1 MTLFFCSIMVK
12 SSLRSGDRVLER
24 SAWSMRST
32 KRSLG
37 LLVVSE
43 RVRDPVAGL
52 TSTRLM
58 PLGVFPSLCLCPVGT
73 SYRVRLWVAE
83 ERRKQSIK
91 TQHIVDRDPRKKVV
105 VKVITHDITYQI
117 LDKELIPTIQYD
129 RVKRDQ
135 LQEII

>member
-24 SAWSMRST
+24 SALSMRST

-37 LLVVSE
+37 SLVVSE

-58 PLGVFPSLCLCPVGT
+58 SLDVFPSLCLCLVSGT

-83 ERRKQSIK
+83 ERGEK
-91 TQHIVDRDPRKKVV
+91 
-105 VKVITHDITYQI
+105 
-117 LDKELIPTIQYD
+117 
-129 RVKRDQ
+129 
-135 LQEII
+135 